1 MFTLIIIWIQILTAA
16 IIGTAILANQKR
28 INVFRGTENRNKMQE
43 PSIKSQESRNKNRE
57 TRIRSQDWNKRYS
70 RISTLAY

>member
-16 IIGTAILANQKR
+16 IIGTAIKVDHERR
-28 INVFRGTENRNKMQE
+28 IVFRGTEIRSKNQE
-43 PSIKSQESRNKNRE
+43 PRIKKLE

-70 RISTLAY
+70 RISILAN